1 MQELSLLG
9 VTGKSEVWQCC
20 IGQLQH
26 AVHGWFNFHGIS
38 WMFHFMTKATMT
50 LAIYIMLAGLAV
62 YSGSV
67 S

>member
-1 MQELSLLG
+1 MLLVNLSCGNVALVSCNMLFMVG
-9 VTGKSEVWQCC
+9 LAFMDDK
-20 IGQLQH
+20 
-26 AVHGWFNFHGIS
+26 
-38 WMFHFMTKATMT
+38 FHFMTKATMT